1 MSVTVTEDLS
11 GLDDFRKRLANLR
24 GLSLTIGFQGKGAM
38 VLYPDGTNVASVAA
52 FNEFGTKHTPRR
64 SFLNSAMFENRVAI
78 GGLVAISV
86 GKYLNGKDGSR
97 SAAVNALA
105 TAAGKIAGF
114 VRDKIDTANSWATPN
129 APSTI
134 AAKGHSRVLI
144 DTNRMVNNLSWAVR
158 GPAGSII
165 SEGRAS

>member
-1 MSVTVTEDLS
+1 MPVTVTSDLS
-11 GLDDFRKRLANLR
+11 GLEDFRRRLMTMN

-52 FNEFGTKHTPRR
+52 FNEFGTKDTPRR
-64 SFLNSAMFENRVAI
+64 SFLNSAMFENRDAI
-78 GGLVAISV
+78 GSILAFAV

-97 SAAVNALA
+97 SRAIFALA
-105 TAAGKIAGF
+105 AAAKKIADF
-114 VRDKIDTANSWATPN
+114 VRNKIDTANSWATPN

-134 AAKGHSRVLI
+134 KSKGHATVLI

-158 GPAGSII
+158 DAGGSIVATN
-165 SEGRAS
+165 G